1 MMLFG
6 RKNRK
11 AVAGE
16 PNSAPREASRKRT
29 AGKRE
34 GGPVVDVT
42 AVPREDALV
51 PEPARPGTPAV
62 LECRGASFAYDG
74 AADGAQVVR
83 DLSFAVRKGEFVA
96 VVGSNGAGKTTTSKL
111 LNGLLK
117 PSAGEVL
124 VDGVPTVQLR
134 TSELA
139 RRVGMLFQN
148 PDRQICQNTVR
159 DELAFSLRVT
169 GVAPDEADRRVD
181 ALVDEFGFDADA
193 APYLLSRGERQMLAL
208 ASVIA
213 AEPEVL
219 ILDEPTCGLD
229 YRECMDVMAR
239 VKDLNKRGTTVV
251 MITHDME
258 VAFDFARRVIA
269 MADGRVVADGA
280 PETVFRNA
288 EAMRAAS
295 LVPPQMIELSIRL
308 AQEPE
313 NGRAFAHVATAYEMV
328 QVLGAAGF
336 RKRKV
341 S

>member
-1 MMLFG
+1 MRLIG
-6 RKNRK
+6 KRNRK
-11 AVAGE
+11 TGADG
-16 PNSAPREASRKRT
+16 SAPVASKAAHTRKMGRRT
-29 AGKRE
+29 AE
-34 GGPVVDVT
+34 SLVDVT
-42 AVPREDALV
+42 AVPREDV
-51 PEPARPGTPAV
+51 PEPAPARSGAPAV
-62 LECRGASFAYDG
+62 LECRGASFAYEG
-74 AADGAQVVR
+74 AADSAQVVR
-83 DLSFAVRKGEFVA
+83 DLSFAIRAGEFVA

-117 PSAGEVL
+117 PTAGEVL
-124 VDGVPTVQLR
+124 VDGVPTSQLR

-139 RRVGMLFQN
+139 QRVGMLFQN
-148 PDRQICQNTVR
+148 PDRQICQNTVA
-159 DELAFSLRVT
+159 DELAFSLHIT
-169 GVAPDEADRRVD
+169 GVAPDEVDRRVD
-181 ALVDEFGFDADA
+181 ALVEEFGFDPQA

-239 VKDLNKRGTTVV
+239 VKELNRRGTTVV

-280 PETVFRNA
+280 PETVFRNDA
-288 EAMRAAS
+288 AMKAAS
-295 LVPPQMIELSIRL
+295 LVPPQMIELSLRL
-308 AQEPE
+308 AREPE

-336 RKRKV
+336 RTRKV